1 MEEVSVINFV
11 VKDLK
16 NKRNVIGQNG
26 LKLLDKVARR
36 GSVENCECRKLNTR
50 KEGDIKGK

>member
-26 LKLLDKVARR
+26 LKSLDKMALSS
-36 GSVENCECRKLNTR
+36 GVEKSECREFKHM
-50 KEGDIKGK
+50 

>member
-1 MEEVSVINFV
+1 M
-11 VKDLK
+11 KDLK

-36 GSVENCECRKLNTR
+36 GSVENYECRKLNTC

>member
-11 VKDLK
+11 VKGLK

-26 LKLLDKVARR
+26 FKLLDKVARR
-36 GSVENCECRKLNTR
+36 DSVENCECRKLNTC